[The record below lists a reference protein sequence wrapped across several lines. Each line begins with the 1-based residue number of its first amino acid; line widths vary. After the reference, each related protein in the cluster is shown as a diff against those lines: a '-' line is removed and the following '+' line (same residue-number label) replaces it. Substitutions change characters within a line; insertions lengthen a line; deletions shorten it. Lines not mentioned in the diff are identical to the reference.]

1 MELTADFNDIFWE
14 PPETEFQP
22 LLDFQNEVLSEVPHN
37 DISLL
42 TQRIKRSFLDY
53 VRQGIMLDA
62 VRRYRLYKRQY
73 RDFAEYC
80 KLALGR
86 SPFYCKRI
94 IQAAEIC
101 LRLINAKFK
110 ILPTSVAQALPL
122 VKFAKVDE
130 YGDSQLQDKWQTV
143 LGNFPPQ
150 NITAAKIAEVLDENP
165 EDRAKQ
171 VRITGKAYQLLQKKA
186 VDAGMTTSEYL
197 EMLICGGEPPDDE
210 PPPDDKETR
219 KLTVE
224 QEQICDEV
232 EAFIKK
238 AESAKRGFATKK
250 LSRCHQKA
258 ISASG
263 RDDELPPDAEETT
276 ELTSEQ
282 EQICDRVEAF
292 TKAEFA
298 EREFASKKLSRGY
311 KKAISA
317 SGTSDQVPDSS
328 LNHHEQSK

>member
-1 MELTADFNDIFWE
+1 MEITADFNDIYWE
-14 PPETEFQP
+14 PPESEFQP
-22 LLDFQNEVLSEVPHN
+22 LLDFENEVLSEVPHN

-101 LRLINAKFK
+101 LQLIKSKFK
-110 ILPTSVAQALPL
+110 ILPTSVSQALPL
-122 VKFAKVDE
+122 LKFAKVDE

-143 LGNFPPQ
+143 LGNLPPQ

-171 VRITGKAYQLLQKKA
+171 VRIGGKAYLLLQKKA
-186 VDAGMTTSEYL
+186 IDAGMTTSEYL
-197 EMLICGGEPPDDE
+197 EMLITGEPSDDE
-210 PPPDDKETR
+210 PPPDDEETTE
-219 KLTVE
+219 LTTE
-224 QEQICDEV
+224 QKQICDRA

-238 AESAKRGFATKK
+238 AKPAKRGFAVKK

-258 ISASG
+258 ISSPKV
-263 RDDELPPDAEETT
+263 R
-276 ELTSEQ
+276 S
-282 EQICDRVEAF
+282 DRE
-292 TKAEFA
+292 
-298 EREFASKKLSRGY
+298 S
-311 KKAISA
+311 
-317 SGTSDQVPDSS
+317 DSS
-328 LNHHEQSK
+328 